1 LFLDEPTTGLDP
13 SSRVGLWETIRELV
27 RGGSTLLLTTQYM
40 EEADRLCDNIIVID
54 HGRIIAEGTADN
66 LKTKLGGERVEII
79 VENDAD
85 IARARTAL
93 ELLCVGEI
101 VIDHETRTLNAPV
114 DGGADSLRQALQK
127 LHTAKVPV
135 IDVGLRRPTLDDV
148 FLTLTGHVAGNGKPK
163 TDDATNTE
171 TEEATR

>member
-1 LFLDEPTTGLDP
+1 
-13 SSRVGLWETIRELV
+13 
-27 RGGSTLLLTTQYM
+27 M

-54 HGRIIAEGTADN
+54 HGRIIAEGTADH

-79 VENDAD
+79 VENEAD
-85 IARARTAL
+85 IARARAAL

-114 DGGADSLRQALQK
+114 DGGADSLREALQK

-135 IDVGLRRPTLDDV
+135 VDVGLRRPTLNDV
-148 FLTLTGHVAGNGKPK
+148 FLTLTGHAAGNGKPK
-163 TDDATNTE
+163 TDDAANTE